1 MIAYLGSEAKEA
13 AIALA
18 SQLRS
23 EGMGAVLATAGRSLR
38 SQLRYANSLGAPYTL
53 ILGEEELKD
62 GSVILRDMAKG
73 EQRPV
78 PMQSVVSE
86 LSGGV

>member
-1 MIAYLGSEAKEA
+1 M
-13 AIALA
+13 ALA

-38 SQLRYANSLGAPYTL
+38 SQLRYANSLGAPYAL

-73 EQRPV
+73 EQRQV
-78 PMQSVVSE
+78 PMKSVVSE
-86 LSGGV
+86 LLDGA